1 MRRVT
6 LAALALPTFLASCL
20 GRGTRRIDAPCREM
34 RSAVAYEMLKDNPSI
49 PIVDV
54 RRPAELSQ
62 EAGGVKNAIAI
73 PLERLPARAA
83 ELQRFR
89 DTTVIV
95 LGRDEES
102 GRLACQMLSARG
114 FKYVLFVSDG
124 AEGWF
129 KNGLPSIAPST
140 GAATPTP
147 TPTPLPK

>member
-1 MRRVT
+1 VRRVT
-6 LAALALPTFLASCL
+6 PIVLAIFAASLASCL
-20 GRGTRRIDAPCREM
+20 GRGTQRIDAPCREM

-54 RRPAELSQ
+54 RRQWELSE
-62 EAGGVKNAIAI
+62 EAGRVKNAIAI
-73 PLERLPARAA
+73 PLERLPARVA

-89 DTTVIV
+89 ETTVIV

-102 GRLACQMLSARG
+102 GRLACQILSARG

-129 KNGLPSIAPST
+129 KNGLPSVFPSA
-140 GAATPTP
+140 GSA

>member
-1 MRRVT
+1 VRRVT
-6 LAALALPTFLASCL
+6 PIVLAISAASLASCL
-20 GRGTRRIDAPCREM
+20 GHGTQRIDAPCREM

-54 RRPAELSQ
+54 RRQWELS
-62 EAGGVKNAIAI
+62 EEGRVKNAIAI

-89 DTTVIV
+89 ETTVIV

-129 KNGLPSIAPST
+129 KNRPPSAAPFT
-140 GAATPTP
+140 GATTPTP
-147 TPTPLPK
+147 TPTPTPK

>member
-6 LAALALPTFLASCL
+6 PIVLAVSAASLASCL
-20 GRGTRRIDAPCREM
+20 GHGTQRIDAPCREM
-34 RSAVAYEMLKDNPSI
+34 RSAVAYEMLKDNPTI
-49 PIVDV
+49 PVVDV
-54 RRPAELSQ
+54 RRPAELSE
-62 EAGGVKNAIAI
+62 EAGKVKNAIAI

-89 DTTVIV
+89 ETTVIV

-102 GRLACQMLSARG
+102 GRLACQMLTARG
-114 FKYVLFVSDG
+114 FKYVVFVSDG

-129 KNGLPSIAPST
+129 KNGPLSVAPSVDS
-140 GAATPTP
+140 A